1 MKLKPEIYL
10 NIFKKTGLTYQLSM
24 IKMETVKFKK
34 AYKIYLLGSNFITIM
49 VC

>member
-1 MKLKPEIYL
+1 MKLKTEIYL

-24 IKMETVKFKK
+24 IKMETEIKK